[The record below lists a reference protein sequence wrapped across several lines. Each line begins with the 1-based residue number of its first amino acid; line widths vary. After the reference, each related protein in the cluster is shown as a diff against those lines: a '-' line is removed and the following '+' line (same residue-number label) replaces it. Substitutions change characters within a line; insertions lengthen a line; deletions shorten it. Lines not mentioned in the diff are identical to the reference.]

1 MAEEKKQKSGA
12 AGDVAD
18 IRAATSNTDTVAAES
33 ASTTPKSIAV
43 IDGNSLM
50 HRAYHA
56 IPQNMMSP
64 QGIHTNAVYGFLS
77 MFIRMVQDFHPW
89 GVIVC
94 FDKGKPSVRME
105 MYPGY
110 KAQRPPQD
118 PELHEQFPLAK
129 ELLAALAVP
138 VVELEGWEGDD
149 LLGTLAKQ
157 GAEQGF
163 RMLLVTGDKDM
174 YQLSSKNVA
183 IISTKRG
190 MSNVTIMTPEAVQ
203 DLYGGITPD
212 LVPDFYGLKG
222 DKSDNIPG
230 VPGVGPKK
238 AQQLIGEFG
247 SLEGVLA
254 HAEEIP
260 GKMGENIRNHADAAR
275 LSRQVAII
283 RTDAPLEVDFDEA
296 RFPEFDKST
305 AREAFVRLGF
315 TTIAQRLFRACNVDD
330 LDALKRTV
338 DANGARGGEIEGGFK
353 WREGKDAPS
362 KTKVS
367 DAKNADEVTS
377 PSGRFELPPI
387 LEDTAAEAALE
398 EATKSAL
405 WLGVSIAESEDV
417 GTLFDEGKTL
427 WVSTPQ
433 GLIARTGDAAQ
444 MTLLDL
450 FEHHRI
456 ASCNIKELIHEL
468 YPTNLSEPAR
478 LDMASLDPN
487 RIFDVSVGAYLLKS
501 SQDAYTA
508 NDLVLQYLNVQVT
521 EEDLNAQRAKE
532 SDAQTMLNAE
542 KTAPAQS
549 ASFASRPT
557 QLAAQVAA
565 TVARLIR
572 PLIKEQLDRTGSNTC
587 FDLIEMPLAPVLCQI
602 ERIGMQ
608 ATEDVFVKQAADLS
622 HSIHARATSIFK
634 EAGEEFNIDS
644 PAQLSRV
651 LFDVMGLP
659 TDGLKK
665 TKKGFYST
673 NAQVLETLSHEYEIV
688 QNVLHYREENKI
700 LNTYLVALPAYIK
713 SDGRI
718 HTTLNQTITT
728 TGRLSSSD
736 PNLQNIPTRSELGH
750 RVRKAFTVPADS
762 VFLACDYSQI
772 ELRLLAHLSGDEN
785 LIQAFKE
792 GEDFHAETAS
802 RVFGV
807 PIAEITPDL
816 RSRAKAVNFGI
827 VYGQQAFGLSQT
839 LGIPN
844 REAQQMIDAYF
855 EAYPAVRRFL
865 DETVQETVENGFVTT
880 MYNRRRLI
888 PDITSINRL
897 ARFAAER
904 MAMNHPMQGSA
915 ADIIKLSMIQ
925 VAQALREGGFKARMI
940 LQIHDELD
948 FQVPKSELKDV
959 AALVKDKMEHVVELS
974 VPLVVE
980 VSHGGNWA
988 DAK

>member
-1 MAEEKKQKSGA
+1 MAQENNQKSSSSSA
-12 AGDVAD
+12 ASSTKEASTVSAD
-18 IRAATSNTDTVAAES
+18 INAPTSAR
-33 ASTTPKSIAV
+33 KSIAV

-56 IPQNMMSP
+56 VPQNMLSP

-77 MFIRMVQDFHPW
+77 MFIRMVQDFNPW

-94 FDKGKPSVRME
+94 FDKGKPRVRME

-118 PELHEQFPLAK
+118 PDLHEQFPLAK
-129 ELLAALAVP
+129 ELLASLAVP
-138 VVELEGWEGDD
+138 VIELEGWEGDD

-157 GAEQGF
+157 GADQGF
-163 RMLLVTGDKDM
+163 KMLLVTGDKDM

-183 IISTKRG
+183 IVSTKRG
-190 MSNVTIMTPEAVQ
+190 MSDVAIMTPDAVQ

-222 DKSDNIPG
+222 DTSDNIPG

-254 HAEEIP
+254 HADEIP

-283 RTDAPLEVDFDEA
+283 RTDAPVEVDFNEARFPDFDEA
-296 RFPEFDKST
+296 V
-305 AREAFVRLGF
+305 AREVFVRLGF
-315 TTIAQRLFRACNVDD
+315 TTIVQRLFRACN
-330 LDALKRTV
+330 LDELETL
-338 DANGARGGEIEGGFK
+338 
-353 WREGKDAPS
+353 
-362 KTKVS
+362 TH
-367 DAKNADEVTS
+367 
-377 PSGRFELPPI
+377 FELPRI
-387 LEDTAAEAALE
+387 LEGATADAALE
-398 EATKSAL
+398 DARKNSE
-405 WLGVSIAESEDV
+405 WMGVSIAESEDA

-427 WVSTPQ
+427 WISTSQ
-433 GLIARTGDAAQ
+433 GLIARTGGAAQ
-444 MTLLDL
+444 STLLDL
-450 FEHHRI
+450 FASHRI

-468 YPTNLSEPAR
+468 YPTNLNTPAR
-478 LDMASLDPN
+478 LDIASIDPN
-487 RIFDVSVGAYLLKS
+487 RIFDVSVGAYLLQS
-501 SQDAYTA
+501 AQNAYA
-508 NDLVLQYLNVQVT
+508 AKDLALQYLNQ
-521 EEDLNAQRAKE
+521 EIPEDDLK
-532 SDAQTMLNAE
+532 
-542 KTAPAQS
+542 KP
-549 ASFASRPT
+549 
-557 QLAAQVAA
+557 QLAGRIAA
-565 TVARLIR
+565 TVARLVQ
-572 PLIKEQLDRTGSNTC
+572 PLIKEQLDKTGSNTC
-587 FDLIEMPLAPVLCQI
+587 SDLIEMPLIPVLCQI
-602 ERIGMQ
+602 ERTGMQ
-608 ATEDVFVKQAADLS
+608 ATDEIFDKQAAELS
-622 HSIHARATSIFK
+622 QSIQARAASIYK

-644 PAQLSRV
+644 PAQLSHV

-665 TKKGFYST
+665 TKKGYYST
-673 NAQVLETLSHEYEIV
+673 NAHVLEDLSYQYDIV
-688 QNVLHYREENKI
+688 KSVLRYREENKI
-700 LNTYLVALPAYIK
+700 LNTYLLALPACIK

-718 HTTLNQTITT
+718 HTTLNQTIAA

-750 RVRKAFTVPADS
+750 RVRKAFTVPSED

-785 LIQAFKE
+785 LIQAFQE

-807 PIAEITPDL
+807 PVSEVTPDL

-844 REAQQMIDAYF
+844 KEAQHMIDAYF
-855 EAYPAVRRFL
+855 DAYPAVRRFL
-865 DETVQETVENGFVTT
+865 NETVQETVENGFATT

-888 PDITSINRL
+888 PEITSSNRP

-925 VAQALREGGFKARMI
+925 IAQALRDGGFKTRMI

-948 FQVPKSELKDV
+948 FQVPKAELKAV
-959 AALVKDKMEHVVELS
+959 AELVKDTMEHVVELS
-974 VPLVVE
+974 VPLVAE
-980 VSHGGNWA
+980 VSYGENWA